1 MAIDSEQ
8 RKKNTDN
15 KENQAADRAFMRGFD
30 IKDNKTFGTG
40 KPLNALQQGA
50 RSRARQADAYDT
62 GAHEREEGN
71 TNSGDE

>member
-1 MAIDSEQ
+1 
-8 RKKNTDN
+8 
-15 KENQAADRAFMRGFD
+15 MRGFD